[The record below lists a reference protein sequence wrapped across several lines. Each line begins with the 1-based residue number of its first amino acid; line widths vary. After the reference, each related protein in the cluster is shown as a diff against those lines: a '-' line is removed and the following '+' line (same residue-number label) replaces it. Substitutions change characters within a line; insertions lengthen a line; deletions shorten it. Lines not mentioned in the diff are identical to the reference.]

1 MKCSKLPE
9 GVLEEAVGITP
20 VPEVGD
26 GVTVLERGA
35 IAVPCDADSV
45 EKDIL
50 ATTAQFI
57 LWTGGDGRA
66 DLDESSRT
74 GHPLRDG
81 FCVLAC
87 FLQITAMSDQKDP
100 PQQEARA
107 PPGRRKDESKKEVH
121 VDINLRTWWV
131 RARDRTIQL

>member
-1 MKCSKLPE
+1 MIELPE

-20 VPEVGD
+20 VPEAGD
-26 GVTVLERGA
+26 GVPVLERGA

-45 EKDIL
+45 GEDIL

-66 DLDESSRT
+66 DLDNFSRA

-81 FCVLAC
+81 FFMLAC
-87 FLQITAMSDQKDP
+87 FLRITAMTDQKDP
-100 PQQEARA
+100 PQQEAWA
-107 PPGRRKDESKKEVH
+107 PPGRRGDESKKEAH

-131 RARDRTIQL
+131 RA